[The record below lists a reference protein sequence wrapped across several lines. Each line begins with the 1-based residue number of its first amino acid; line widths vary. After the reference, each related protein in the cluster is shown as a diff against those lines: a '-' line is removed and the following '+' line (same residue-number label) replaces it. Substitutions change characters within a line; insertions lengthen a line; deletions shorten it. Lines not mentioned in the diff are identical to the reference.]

1 MLPYGQK
8 IKIKDFDQSYPRR
21 RVRNVDQQTIMVR
34 REKEAEMA
42 IDTARALMKKTPDGR
57 LKQRITQ
64 LEEELAVYKQGT
76 QQTAEA
82 KAAKR
87 RKQSQQQQR
96 AAFKAH
102 EQQQAAGSGSG
113 SSSSSSSSS
122 SRRGPGKV

>member
-1 MLPYGQK
+1 MSGYKSKVKEEG
-8 IKIKDFDQSYPRR
+8 RR
-21 RVRNVDQQTIMVR
+21 
-34 REKEAEMA
+34 A
-42 IDTARALMKKTPDGR
+42 KTTPLVFSR
-57 LKQRITQ
+57 CVLKLRITQ

-76 QQTAEA
+76 QQTAHA

-87 RKQSQQQQR
+87 RKQSQKQQR

-122 SRRGPGKV
+122 SRRGPGKR